1 MPTLDIFNDD
11 AFSMTSL
18 TAKVNGG
25 VYVPGQIGARGI
37 FEEEGVDTTSILV
50 ESHDG
55 ELSLV
60 AETPRGGPGETAGS
74 NKREL
79 RSFRV
84 PHFQRDDSVM
94 ADEVQGVRAFGE
106 ETAVETVLGKVETKM
121 AKHARALDLT
131 AEKLRV
137 GALTGRILNKA
148 GGTIYNLFT
157 EFDIAEPTA
166 INFALDVDATKVR
179 TKCYDLK
186 MEMEDAL
193 EDEYSGIEAVVGREF
208 WKSLIEHKTVKE
220 TYLNTLQA
228 AELRGDPAVDMFE
241 FGGIVW
247 HRYRTGRKAKAANGA
262 ANLIGDDEARF
273 FFTGVPEL
281 FITRFAPADYEE
293 TVNTIGLPRYAKQ
306 YAMPNGKGRHLE
318 VQSNMISLCTRP
330 GTLFKATRTA

>member
-1 MPTLDIFNDD
+1 MPSLDIFNDD

-25 VYVPGQIGARGI
+25 VYVPGQIGSRGI
-37 FEEEGVDTTSILV
+37 FEEEGVPTLSIMV

-60 AETPRGGPGETAGS
+60 GETPRGGPGETAGS

-106 ETAVETVLGKVETKM
+106 ETAVETVLGKVEQKM

-131 AEKLRV
+131 AEKLRI
-137 GALTGRILNKA
+137 GALTGVILNKA
-148 GGTIYNLFT
+148 GSTIYNLFT
-157 EFDIAEPTA
+157 EFGIPEPTA
-166 INFALDVDATKVR
+166 INFALDDAATKVR

-193 EDEYSGIEAVVGREF
+193 EDEYTGIEAVVGRDF
-208 WKSLIEHKTVKE
+208 WKDLIEHKAVKE

-247 HRYRTGRKAKAANGA
+247 HRYRTGRKAKAANGG
-262 ANLIGDDEARF
+262 ANLIADGDARF

-293 TVNTIGLPRYAKQ
+293 TVNTVGLPRYAKQ
-306 YAMPNGKGRHLE
+306 YAMQNGKGRHLE
-318 VQSNMISLCTRP
+318 VQANMISLCTRP
-330 GTLFKATRTA
+330 GTLFKGTRAA